1 MVSAKEKSK
10 QLHAYEPD
18 YSVPPGET
26 LRETIESLGLT
37 QAELATRA
45 GLSTKHVNQIIKGA
59 AAISPDV
66 ARRLENATGVPAR
79 IWNSLESNY
88 REQVLRVAERAELAK
103 DIDWLKEPAIKELIR
118 RGLVKRHSDPGT
130 QLEQVFRFFGVAD
143 REAWDRTWR
152 KPQASFRVSQ
162 AFDIDQIALAGW
174 LRWGEIEAQGVG
186 VQCAEFDKDKFRATL
201 SSIRELTTKDPQAF
215 EPQMRE
221 LCAESG
227 VVLALVPEITGARA
241 SGAARWLTPTRGIIQ
256 LSLRY
261 RWEDHFWFSFFH
273 EAGHLLLHGKRDV
286 FIDQPNGS
294 TDEFEIEANKFAQ
307 DLLIPP
313 SHDSLLPNLKTAHE
327 IRTFANLIGI
337 APGIVVGRLQRE
349 SLLSYNQFNNLRRRF
364 TLSSSE
370 N

>member
-1 MVSAKEKSK
+1 MASDKEKTK

-26 LRETIESLGLT
+26 LRETIETLGLT
-37 QAELATRA
+37 QADLATRA
-45 GLSTKHVNQIIKGA
+45 GLSTKHVNQIIQGA
-59 AAISPDV
+59 ATISPDV
-66 ARRLENATGVPAR
+66 ARRLENATGVTAR

-88 REQVLRVAERAELAK
+88 RAQILRIAERAELAK
-103 DIDWLKEPAIKELIR
+103 DIDWLREPAVKELIR
-118 RGLVKRHSDPGT
+118 RGSVRRYSDLGA
-130 QLEQVFRFFGVAD
+130 QLEEVFRFFGVAD
-143 REAWDRTWR
+143 REAWDRTWS
-152 KPQASFRVSQ
+152 KPQASFRVSK

-174 LRWGEIEAQGVG
+174 LRSGEIEAQEVG
-186 VQCAEFDKDKFRATL
+186 AQCAEFDKDKFRAAL
-201 SSIRELTTKDPQAF
+201 SSIRGLTTQEPHAF
-215 EPQMRE
+215 EPRLRE
-221 LCAESG
+221 LCAQAG
-227 VVLALVPEITGARA
+227 VVLALIPEITGARA

-273 EAGHLLLHGKRDV
+273 EAGHILLHGKRNV
-286 FIDQPNGS
+286 FIDQPDGS

-313 SHDSLLPNLKTAHE
+313 SHDSLLPNLKTAVE

-337 APGIVVGRLQRE
+337 SPGIVVGRLQRE
-349 SLLSYNQFNNLRRRF
+349 SLLSYNQFNSLRRRF
-364 TLSSSE
+364 ALSSSE